1 MRKIFTFFIALLC
14 AGTMFAGNGALK
26 GAFTINAEGDII
38 QFSQGNLQY
47 VASSD
52 TWQFATNQYDV
63 IGNAVGNTT
72 AEEDRATQSDPIDL
86 FGWGTGSNPTTV
98 SNNDADYSTFTDWGT
113 NPISNGGNKANAW
126 RTLTKDE
133 WLYLFCGRPEADK
146 LFGLGKVLGKE
157 GVIILPDDWQLPAGA
172 TFNPST
178 SNGLTFNGT
187 DTYTNAGNNNYTHN
201 TYASAEAW
209 AKMEAAGAVFL
220 PAAGFR
226 SGTTVDNLTDGNYW
240 SSTEY
245 DGDDQFTHELYFTT
259 KYCAPQSYDHRRKG
273 YAVRLVRTFKPDAG
287 DQAIIDGVKY
297 QFVMK
302 PGELVVF
309 VPAQPWTEE
318 TLTIPDSVEY
328 YGKKYEVY
336 YIYSNAFQGNTNIKT
351 VNLSP
356 YKIWANAFEN
366 CTNLTTVNLNEGV
379 DEINQFAFNNIGAT
393 SLHLPKSARLLD
405 NTSGSPFSNNKFT
418 EITVEE
424 GNPYLMVGEDGA
436 LYTNPANHWRYALV
450 AFPYASSKPFA
461 EVPEGVSIVL
471 ENAFSGCLNMADTII
486 LPESLKTANYSFEF
500 TKVKCAIINS
510 KQLSGTSNRI
520 FWFADELEEVIFGK
534 SVEKLSNMMFYG
546 CDAIN
551 KITIQGEIMPDWN
564 ATHTSGS
571 CPFDDDVITNA
582 KLYVNCGWGESYKAD
597 DNKWGEF
604 TPTNIIDTLMYD
616 VQIVADKGTLTI
628 TGPTDCNKVSVSI
641 SGLPDEG
648 SFFDKWSNG
657 ETANPATFTITS
669 DTIITALF
677 RGPIVGDTIEVAG
690 VKYEVHNVNPGS
702 EQVYVVKQDYTGTS
716 LVIPASIEYYGKT
729 FRVYMVNQD
738 AFRSN
743 TNITSVDIACNTIW
757 SHAFGNCANLETIT
771 LHEGVRE
778 IRFGAFNSLPKAKT
792 VEIPATVNYIAG
804 SGRASYDAVS
814 PFGRNSFETI
824 TVAEGNQ
831 WYKIAEDGALYTMNG
846 EKLIAFPNASPD
858 KRIGV
863 IPEGVKE
870 IVNEAFYQT
879 PMADTVVL
887 PTTLEKCPRILAS
900 AGAKC
905 AIINSPCNSDFHYTF
920 YYLNNLQEVI
930 LGPKCKYL
938 GSKMFYNSGNIRK
951 ITVLSDTIPEWRY
964 KVGESDCPFNGSPLT
979 DAKVYV
985 RCGMGDTFRANTNKW
1000 ASFTHIIDTLL
1011 YDVKVEAEKG
1021 TAWIS
1026 SIVDCNTR
1034 KVSISGIPYGY
1045 TFVKWNNGE
1054 TTTTATYTITSDTV
1068 IRAYVKKN
1076 LLISDT
1082 FKSETVEG
1090 VPVTYK
1096 ILKKSKDNGEFTV
1109 QVGVDDYYTQAISK
1123 DYAGTLTIPDSA
1135 VYYDEKYAVVRVGHY
1150 AFLRCNVTNVILP
1163 DGITEIGNDA
1173 FGYTKITSMEMP
1185 NSVTTLGSE
1194 AFYECRDLASLTL
1207 SSNLT
1212 EIPQRG
1218 FSYCSITEINIPA
1231 SVEYLYERAF
1241 AGCTN
1246 LATVTWHP
1254 ENLKQIGSRP
1264 FQNTPW
1270 FEAYPAEENGAKY
1283 AGDKLLG
1290 GSNDDITSLTIK
1302 EGTKMIATN
1311 AAELFYNLTD
1321 IYVPSSVES
1330 IGWGAFYDAKLE
1342 RCTLNIVTPPTLFSG
1357 SNKVWDNGVKAKE
1370 LFNPTYYYKVLVYVP
1385 KEAVN
1390 TYKEHAKWTEMADN
1404 IRPIG
1409 GWTVE
1414 FKDHNGNNIIDPQ
1427 QVEQGERPAVIPT
1440 EVDTYY
1446 TNDYMYVFAN
1456 DWDTAIVNIGD
1467 TIYSA
1472 KYIQNELPEYK
1483 VHWLTAEG
1491 GEEISWTRF
1500 QHGHS
1505 AEAKGAEKAAELDVP
1520 ACMQFDTWSAD
1531 LSSITEEIFVYPIWK
1546 DAAYT
1551 VIFKDGLTDEIIIT
1565 KYNRECHEDVDAP
1578 AAPEHAGYTFTG
1590 WDSDA
1595 YKNVT
1600 SDLTITALY
1609 EESVATGM
1617 GNMEDAEIRIQKVIR
1632 DGQLLIIRDEKVYN
1646 VMGELVN

>member
-1 MRKIFTFFIALLC
+1 MRKIFTFFVALLC

-98 SNNDADYSTFTDWGT
+98 SSNDADYTSFTDWGT

-133 WLYLFCGRPEADK
+133 WLYLFCGRPDADK

-379 DEINQFAFNNIGAT
+379 DEINQSAFNNIGAT

-597 DNKWGEF
+597 ENKWGEF

-628 TGPTDCNKVSVSI
+628 TGPTDCNKISVSI

-677 RGPIVGDTIEVAG
+677 RGPIVGDTIVVDG
-690 VKYEVHNVNPGS
+690 VKYEVTNVNAGT
-702 EQVYVVKQDYTGTS
+702 EQVNVAKQQDYAGNPA

-729 FRVYMVNQD
+729 FKVYKINQD

-743 TNITSVDIACNTIW
+743 TNITSVDIACTIIW
-757 SHAFGNCANLETIT
+757 SNAFDNCANLETIT
-771 LHEGVRE
+771 LHEGLRE

-792 VEIPATVNYIAG
+792 IEIPATVNTIDG
-804 SGRASYDAVS
+804 TGRSQYNTIS

-831 WYKIAEDGALYTMNG
+831 WYKIGEDGALYTMNG
-846 EKLIAFPNASPD
+846 EKLIAYPTNYS

-870 IVNEAFYQT
+870 IVNEAFYHAL
-879 PMADTVVL
+879 MADTVVL

-900 AGAKC
+900 EGAKC
-905 AIINSPCNSDFHYTF
+905 AIINSPCNSDFHHTF

-951 ITVLSDTIPEWRY
+951 ITVLSDTIPEWSY
-964 KVGESDCPFNGSPLT
+964 EVGTFDCPFNGSPLT

-1034 KVSISGIPYGY
+1034 KVSISGIPSGY

-1068 IRAYVKKN
+1068 IRAIVKKN
-1076 LLISDT
+1076 LSIGET
-1082 FKSETVEG
+1082 FQSETVEG

-1096 ILKKSKDNGEFTV
+1096 ILSKNKERGEFTV
-1109 QVGVDDYYTQAISK
+1109 QVGIGNWNSPAILK
-1123 DYAGTLTIPDSA
+1123 AYDGVLTIPDSA
-1135 VYYDEKYAVVRVGHY
+1135 VYYDEKYAVVTVSQC
-1150 AFLRCNVTNVILP
+1150 AFYRCNVADVILP
-1163 DGITEIGNDA
+1163 EGLTEIGQDA
-1173 FGYTKITSMEMP
+1173 FAYSHITTMVVP
-1185 NSVTTLGSE
+1185 NSVTKMLNE
-1194 AFYECRDLASLTL
+1194 AFYACDSLVSVTL
-1207 SSNLT
+1207 SNNLDLLDMRILSHCDKLT
-1212 EIPQRG
+1212 EVTIPESVRYIMG
-1218 FSYCSITEINIPA
+1218 DAFSYSPNIATINWNPDNMLQVGYHA
-1231 SVEYLYERAF
+1231 FVETAWLD
-1241 AGCTN
+1241 N
-1246 LATVTWHP
+1246 
-1254 ENLKQIGSRP
+1254 I
-1264 FQNTPW
+1264 
-1270 FEAYPAEENGAKY
+1270 AEEDGGKY
-1283 AGDKLLG
+1283 VGDIFLHAR
-1290 GSNDDITSLTIK
+1290 NYTITSFAIR
-1302 EGTKMIATN
+1302 EGTRIIAGG
-1311 AAELFYNLTD
+1311 AAEGMNHVTYFT
-1321 IYVPSSVES
+1321 IPSTVES
-1330 IGWGAFYDAKLE
+1330 IGLGAFFGATELQ
-1342 RCTLNIVTPPTLFSG
+1342 RCTINAITPPEVFDGFMTTSDPYATAESLFADGQS
-1357 SNKVWDNGVKAKE
+1357 SS
-1370 LFNPTYYYKVLVYVP
+1370 LLMYVP
-1385 KEAVN
+1385 KSSVRA
-1390 TYKEHAKWTEMADN
+1390 YKEHEKWNMMN

-1565 KYNRECHEDVDAP
+1565 KYNRECHEDVEAP

-1590 WDSDA
+1590 WDSEA

-1617 GNMEDAEIRIQKVIR
+1617 GNMEDAEIRVQKVIR

>member
-1 MRKIFTFFIALLC
+1 MRKIFTFFVALLC

-47 VASSD
+47 VASSN

-98 SNNDADYSTFTDWGT
+98 SNNDADYTTFTDWGT

-126 RTLTKDE
+126 RTLSRDE
-133 WLYLFCGRPEADK
+133 WYYLFHERPNADN
-146 LFGLGKVLGKE
+146 LFGFGKVLGKE

-616 VQIVADKGTLTI
+616 VQIVADKGT
-628 TGPTDCNKVSVSI
+628 
-641 SGLPDEG
+641 
-648 SFFDKWSNG
+648 
-657 ETANPATFTITS
+657 
-669 DTIITALF
+669 
-677 RGPIVGDTIEVAG
+677 
-690 VKYEVHNVNPGS
+690 
-702 EQVYVVKQDYTGTS
+702 
-716 LVIPASIEYYGKT
+716 
-729 FRVYMVNQD
+729 
-738 AFRSN
+738 
-743 TNITSVDIACNTIW
+743 
-757 SHAFGNCANLETIT
+757 
-771 LHEGVRE
+771 
-778 IRFGAFNSLPKAKT
+778 
-792 VEIPATVNYIAG
+792 
-804 SGRASYDAVS
+804 
-814 PFGRNSFETI
+814 
-824 TVAEGNQ
+824 
-831 WYKIAEDGALYTMNG
+831 
-846 EKLIAFPNASPD
+846 
-858 KRIGV
+858 
-863 IPEGVKE
+863 
-870 IVNEAFYQT
+870 
-879 PMADTVVL
+879 
-887 PTTLEKCPRILAS
+887 
-900 AGAKC
+900 
-905 AIINSPCNSDFHYTF
+905 
-920 YYLNNLQEVI
+920 
-930 LGPKCKYL
+930 
-938 GSKMFYNSGNIRK
+938 
-951 ITVLSDTIPEWRY
+951 
-964 KVGESDCPFNGSPLT
+964 
-979 DAKVYV
+979 
-985 RCGMGDTFRANTNKW
+985 
-1000 ASFTHIIDTLL
+1000 
-1011 YDVKVEAEKG
+1011 
-1021 TAWIS
+1021 AWIS

-1034 KVSISGIPYGY
+1034 RVSISGIPSGY

-1218 FSYCSITEINIPA
+1218 FSYSSITEINIPA

-1311 AAELFYNLTD
+1311 AAELFRNITD

-1578 AAPEHAGYTFTG
+1578 AAPEHAGYTFIG

-1617 GNMEDAEIRIQKVIR
+1617 GNMEDSEIRIQKVIR